1 MNTTT
6 KSEKPSGVKKGKK
19 DFLRRLFLLSVVL
32 LLTSSPSQAAP
43 SIAELVSL
51 GDDHYT
57 RRADGHDG
65 EWAST
70 GPIAKALDA
79 YLNAYEL
86 GGRSPALYTKILR
99 ASFFY
104 ATNAEKD
111 ERKQKEILQRAT
123 VIGAEAV
130 EMYPDDAA
138 INYQLAGCWGRWG
151 EVNGLIA
158 SARKGVADKVK
169 LYGEK
174 TIRLDPDLEEGGGYR
189 TMGRLHFKAP
199 YIPFILSWPDKGQSL
214 KNLAMAVEKGPHN
227 LTNHLFYAES
237 LVHAEA
243 YRDALSHVDF
253 VLTADLDESR
263 IVEQLRDKKEAE
275 ALKKTIESKIKQS
288 KHGAEK

>member
-1 MNTTT
+1 MKTAT
-6 KSEKPSGVKKGKK
+6 KSEKLLRIKKGKK
-19 DFLRRLFLLSVVL
+19 VFLKLLFLLPAVL
-32 LLTSSPSQAAP
+32 LLMSSPSQAAS
-43 SIAELVSL
+43 SITELILL
-51 GDDHYT
+51 GDDYYA

-65 EWAST
+65 DWAST
-70 GPIAKALDA
+70 VPISKALEA

-86 GGRSPALYTKILR
+86 GGRSAALYSKILR

-111 ERKQKEILQRAT
+111 ESKQKEILQRAT

-138 INYQLAGCWGRWG
+138 INYQMAGCWGRWG

-199 YIPFILSWPDKGQSL
+199 YIPFILSWPDKKEAL
-214 KNLAMAVEKGPHN
+214 KNLALAVEKGPQN

-237 LVHAEA
+237 LVQARSYQEA
-243 YRDALSHVDF
+243 LMHVD
-253 VLTADLDESR
+253 LILAAGPDQSR
-263 IVEQLRDKKEAE
+263 IVEQLRDKKEAA
-275 ALKKTIESKIKQS
+275 ALKKTIESKLK
-288 KHGAEK
+288 